1 MKEEGYMINF
11 QKLRKEHPTHRRKEY
26 FYKEEEQLL
35 VTGGKE
41 KGDRER

>member
-1 MKEEGYMINF
+1 MINF
-11 QKLRKEHPTHRRKEY
+11 QKLRKGHPTHRWKEY
-26 FYKEEEQLL
+26 FYKVEEQPL